1 MSKKTDRK
9 TLKGYFQTGKIP
21 TEAQF
26 AEFID
31 SVPNIVDDGLASTDK
46 YNVAIYPQNTSGGLI
61 KIYEEGPKNGTDIPC
76 WSLSLDKEKNLLLA
90 NKQGEK
96 VLLIH
101 QNRVISFYGNL
112 SFEADKADRTSGTI
126 NIEQNVSE
134 CLTIPPDGEWHTVL
148 SETAIPEYPAKC
160 QTYRIFICYKYAK
173 KDKYKTMEVVASH
186 CNANNLKLRFRSKF
200 CGFWFSKMLLRWKKE
215 EDSLLLQMRCKFPK
229 ITLSQIQYRITE
241 LWSYTENDN
250 R

>member
-1 MSKKTDRK
+1 MDKLPLSF
-9 TLKGYFQTGKIP
+9 FQRDVLDVSPDLLGKILVRR
-21 TEAQF
+21 F
-26 AEFID
+26 
-31 SVPNIVDDGLASTDK
+31 DDG
-46 YNVAIYPQNTSGGLI
+46 
-61 KIYEEGPKNGTDIPC
+61 
-76 WSLSLDKEKNLLLA
+76 
-90 NKQGEK
+90 
-96 VLLIH
+96 
-101 QNRVISFYGNL
+101 VIG
-112 SFEADKADRTSGTI
+112 R
-126 NIEQNVSE
+126 
-134 CLTIPPDGEWHTVL
+134 
-148 SETAIPEYPAKC
+148 
-160 QTYRIFICYKYAK
+160 YRIFICYKYAK